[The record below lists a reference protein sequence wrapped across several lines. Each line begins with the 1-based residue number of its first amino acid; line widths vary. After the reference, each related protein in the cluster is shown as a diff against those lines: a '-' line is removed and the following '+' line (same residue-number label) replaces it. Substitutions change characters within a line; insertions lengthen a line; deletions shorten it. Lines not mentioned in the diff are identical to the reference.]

1 MPEQE
6 IPFVVS
12 DFDLD
17 DNIHISI
24 IDVECINNTL
34 KNIIDNNLSQI
45 CLSELDDLQNAKIIL
60 NQRLNSWPEAT
71 QKGAVA
77 EFFIHLYMRQIGFN
91 QECLFLNL
99 EEGTIKKGFD
109 GLYSNAEELWIME
122 SKSGDLASVGV
133 NHASKVREAFNDLK
147 QKVSTGESNNPW
159 LNAYNHAKI
168 VGTKK
173 TLRQNIKKLSDDFT
187 NHIYH
192 SIEELNIVPCATIF
206 LNGIWEQ
213 YDHNRIKES
222 IQNMRVLKGKNIH
235 VICVTQKSYDMFKQY
250 LEG

>member
-1 MPEQE
+1 MSEQE
-6 IPFVVS
+6 IPFSVTE
-12 DFDLD
+12 FDID

-24 IDVECINNTL
+24 VDVERIGNTL

-45 CLSELDDLQNAKIIL
+45 CLDEPDDLQNAKIIL
-60 NQRLNSWPEAT
+60 TQRLNSWSEAT
-71 QKGAVA
+71 QKGAIA

-99 EEGTIKKGFD
+99 ETGTIKKGFD
-109 GLYSNAEELWIME
+109 GLYSDAEKLWIME
-122 SKSGDLASVGV
+122 SKSGDSTSVGIS
-133 NHASKVREAFNDLK
+133 HASKVREAFNDLK

-173 TLRQNIKKLSDDFT
+173 TLRQTIKKLSDDFT
-187 NHIYH
+187 NHTYH

-222 IQNMRVLKGKNIH
+222 IKNMQVLKGKNIH
-235 VICVTQKSYDMFKQY
+235 VICVTQKSYNMFKQY

>member
-24 IDVECINNTL
+24 IDVECVNNTL

-45 CLSELDDLQNAKIIL
+45 CLNELDDLQNAKIIL

-71 QKGAVA
+71 QKGAIA

-147 QKVSTGESNNPW
+147 QKVTTGESNNPW

-222 IQNMRVLKGKNIH
+222 IQNIRVLKGKNIH